1 VNRRAFLRLGTF
13 GPALLTLEG
22 LAFGPPAA
30 RAEARPAGE
39 ILDPGLREIL
49 GAITERMVDTGEAG
63 APSVAEVGAIERIEQ
78 LLAVLDRELVRSVK
92 LLLRIVDLWPA
103 VMELRFRRFRS
114 LSDAEKDESLEGW
127 LTSRI
132 ALRRQI
138 FFGLRNLA
146 QYGYWTD
153 EATWRLV
160 GYPGPMIGRRA

>member
-1 VNRRAFLRLGTF
+1 M
-13 GPALLTLEG
+13 
-22 LAFGPPAA
+22 
-30 RAEARPAGE
+30 
-39 ILDPGLREIL
+39 LDAGLREIL
-49 GAITERMVDTGEAG
+49 GAVTERMVDTGEPG
-63 APSVAEVGAIERIEQ
+63 APSVSDTGAIERIEQ
-78 LLAVLDRELVRSVK
+78 LLAGLDREVVGSVK
-92 LLLRIVDLWPA
+92 LLLRVVDLWPA

-153 EATWRLV
+153 DSTWPLV
-160 GYPGPMIGRRA
+160 GYPGPMIGSRV